1 MRLSRREF
9 IKSFIGLV
17 GGTSLAISSCSQKS
31 NSPETTSREPT
42 NTTTSPLPTTSTTS
56 TVPPLSSQSE
66 TSVPTSNPA
75 SPTTNTAFIYV
86 PSREGL
92 ELQLVPGCT
101 SFVAMDRMYTVEHV
115 WVKKV
120 LDDVAVL
127 GITDKMQL
135 LMERITELSLARD
148 GEQITRGD
156 TFGYAEGDKMSV
168 DLMAP
173 VTGEV
178 IQVNNELW
186 AGGGENK
193 GFDTITGD
201 PYVNGWMIA
210 VKISKPAE
218 LNELITPEEYMALN
232 AKTTTT

>member
-9 IKSFIGLV
+9 IKRFIGLV
-17 GGTSLAISSCSQKS
+17 GGASLAINSCSQKN
-31 NSPETTSREPT
+31 NSSETTSSKPT
-42 NTTTSPLPTTSTTS
+42 NTTTSSIPTTYTSSTAPTTPPES
-56 TVPPLSSQSE
+56 T
-66 TSVPTSNPA
+66 TSVPTTDSI
-75 SPTTNTAFIYV
+75 SITTNTTFVYV

-101 SFVAMDRMYTVEHV
+101 SFAAMDRMYTVEHV

-120 LDDVAVL
+120 LDDVVVL

-135 LMERITELSLARD
+135 LMERITELSLAHV

-193 GFDTITGD
+193 GFDTVTGD
-201 PYVNGWMIA
+201 PYVNGWMIVA
-210 VKISKPAE
+210 KISKPAE
-218 LNELITPEEYMALN
+218 LDELITPEEYMALN
-232 AKTTTT
+232 AKTAT